1 MIEIKIEQR
10 VFTLPLN
17 WEEVTFKK
25 FIDIIQVQQDTLN
38 SELDVYVKILTSL
51 SGEKEFDQALR
62 SMDFED
68 FSQLKTYF
76 SWITEDL
83 DSDKY
88 KSKEEVFLIDGEKW
102 KLKNDLHTLNVGEMV
117 SLEMMVRDNKLDLT
131 PYEIAFGVLFR
142 RVDEDGNELPFKA
155 EDMVKIIIDYSD
167 KIFVTDIIGKLAFFF
182 DGEKTSSTK
191 NSKVSFQILE
201 KKANTLECQNKKS
214 PNTKQRK
221 KKI

>member
-51 SGEKEFDQALR
+51 SGEKEFDKALR

-142 RVDEDGNELPFKA
+142 RVDENGNELPFKA
-155 EDMVKIIIDYSD
+155 EDMVKIIMDYSD

-201 KKANTLECQNKKS
+201 KKANTLGCQNKKS
-214 PNTKQRK
+214 PSTKQRK